1 MPEGH
6 SLHRLARGLHRTFA
20 GQVVASSSPQGR
32 FDSGAQILTGRVLE
46 QAEAYGK
53 HLFVAFEGDDV
64 VHVHL
69 GLYGTMIT
77 AKGPAPEPRGA
88 VRWRIEGSAS
98 YADLRGPTACDLVGT
113 HGRDAIV
120 ARLGPDPLRAD
131 AEPDRAKA
139 RILSSRAPVGTL
151 LMDQS
156 VLSGVGNIYRAELL
170 FRHQVSPFLEG
181 RLLRGPVFDAMW
193 ADLVLLMKDGVRR
206 GRIVTVDPAHTEALA
221 ALDLDRPNS
230 DDPEPRRRRGHPADP
245 QAAPQHRR
253 LRLQARR
260 AALRPVRP
268 PCLGAGPPGSSS
280 LLVPRVPAA
289 PWSAPPEGTTVH
301 DLRQRVSRA
310 VLSPYGE
317 RADRWGGGRAHP
329 DYGEEG

>member
-20 GQVVASSSPQGR
+20 GQAVASSSPQGR

-77 AKGPAPEPRGA
+77 AKAPAPEPRGA
-88 VRWRIEGSAS
+88 VRWRIEGGAS

-120 ARLGPDPLRAD
+120 ARLGPDPLRTDAD
-131 AEPDRAKA
+131 PDRAKA

-181 RLLRGPVFDAMW
+181 RLLRGQVFDAMW

-206 GRIVTVDPAHTEALA
+206 GRIVTVDPADVDALA
-221 ALDLDRPNS
+221 ALDLDRPSS
-230 DDPEPRRRRGHPADP
+230 DDPELDGGEDTP
-245 QAAPQHRR
+245 QIRR
-253 LRLQARR
+253 LRRSTGVYVYRREGRPCVRCGLPVSAQDHQGRRLYWCPGCQRLPGQRRPRARR
-260 AALRPVRP
+260 
-268 PCLGAGPPGSSS
+268 S
-280 LLVPRVPAA
+280 
-289 PWSAPPEGTTVH
+289 TT
-301 DLRQRVSRA
+301 
-310 VLSPYGE
+310 
-317 RADRWGGGRAHP
+317 
-329 DYGEEG
+329 